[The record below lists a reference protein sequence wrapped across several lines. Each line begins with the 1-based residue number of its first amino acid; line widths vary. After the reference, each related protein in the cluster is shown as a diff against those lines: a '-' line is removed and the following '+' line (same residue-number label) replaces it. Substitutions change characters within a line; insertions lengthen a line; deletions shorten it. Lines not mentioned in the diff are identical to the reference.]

1 MTTWTPYFREGD
13 FGDTEYTTS
22 LPAVCVSQWNQLGFL
37 IAEHILQIAPESPKS
52 SLPKMRFFNI
62 PMINLFGFLT
72 STYCASPTPKI
83 VVRIVD
89 NKLLAKQANRGIKSF
104 HTLILDKYAALIKG
118 EMCVSR
124 TTNYVLFISRLR
136 VLPSQIL
143 MLNLG
148 LFVKISFLGNV
159 SISTHLELR
168 GLQVTSML
176 IYQ

>member
-1 MTTWTPYFREGD
+1 
-13 FGDTEYTTS
+13 
-22 LPAVCVSQWNQLGFL
+22 
-37 IAEHILQIAPESPKS
+37 
-52 SLPKMRFFNI
+52 MRFFNI

-104 HTLILDKYAALIKG
+104 LTLILDKYAALIKG

-176 IYQ
+176 IYQWPSLHEQLAILCSSWSLKHSLHDVRFSSYRWVPIWQECFINDLL